1 MDSEDSHSAGET
13 PVLIPNTEVKPFT
26 SVVVVSVK
34 RQTKDAVFD
43 FFFKKS
49 FKCVSLVF
57 LMKELSKNEAKK
69 EIENYFA
76 KEKLD
81 QNKTRKIKNLAM
93 KFRIGLKD
101 YRKRFCKKCYS
112 DLSDAKVRISKTYK
126 QTTCIKCNMNN
137 RWTIK

>member
-49 FKCVSLVF
+49 FKCMSTVS
-57 LMKELSKNEAKK
+57 LMKELSKNEVKR
-69 EIENYFA
+69 EIEDYFS

-93 KFRIGLKD
+93 KFRISLKD
-101 YRKRFCKKCYS
+101 YRKKFCKKCYS
-112 DLSDAKVRISKTYK
+112 DLSIGIVRISKTYK
-126 QTTCIKCNMNN
+126 QVICIKCKMKN
-137 RWTIK
+137 RWAIK